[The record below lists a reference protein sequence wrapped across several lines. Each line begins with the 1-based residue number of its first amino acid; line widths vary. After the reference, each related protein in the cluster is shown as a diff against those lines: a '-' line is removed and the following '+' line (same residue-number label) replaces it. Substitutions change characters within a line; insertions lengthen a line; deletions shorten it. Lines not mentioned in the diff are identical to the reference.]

1 MCGCALIGGSSPGI
15 QRRISNDNLNLK
27 RPGVT
32 VQRHP
37 EHAQNAHSRVQAAN
51 EARAAHDQAQRRAER
66 AANKRP
72 FIRIVMATIRVKDA
86 AGWIDH
92 QMQLQRGPNDPKIE
106 NPSALVRLQRGDD
119 VEIHERCR
127 NNCLSSSHEIR
138 ALQRPVMVIQARP
151 GEAISAEQA

>member
-1 MCGCALIGGSSPGI
+1 MCVDWGVFARNTTAVMIISIYPPV
-15 QRRISNDNLNLK
+15 QRR
-27 RPGVT
+27 
-32 VQRHP
+32 P
-37 EHAQNAHSRVQAAN
+37 EHAHNAHGRVQAAN

-92 QMQLQRGPNDPKIE
+92 QMQLQCGPNDPKIE
-106 NPSALVRLQRGDD
+106 NPSALVRLQRGDV
-119 VEIHERCR
+119 VEIRERCR

-138 ALQRPVMVIQARP
+138 ALQRPCVRP
-151 GEAISAEQA
+151 GAAISAEQA